1 MAKYVIMPKL
11 GFNMDQGTVVQWL
24 KKEGDTIEER
34 EEILEIETDKTVM
47 PVEAPCSGILRKI
60 LVAEGE
66 TIAVTLPI
74 GIIAEEKEDI
84 SKMIDEAY
92 QKLGKTEKVEIEV
105 SPEIVKEQEIES
117 KKEKKEFKVEI
128 EASSVIEKKQEIESK
143 KEGFKKIS
151 PRAQRKAKELGVE
164 VESVEGSGL
173 GGVVIEKDIISYCQN
188 HQMKV
193 SPVAQKIAKK
203 VGLDIGAIK
212 GTGIN
217 GKVTKRDIQ
226 EILAKSEEVNK
237 TEKRISYTGMRK
249 IIGDRLSQ
257 SKFTAPHIYF
267 TVSVD
272 MSKVIDLLNRFNQD
286 SEEKISINDFLVFI
300 VAKVLSE
307 QPNINCS
314 LVGEEIVYHKDINIG
329 VAVAL
334 EEGLIVPV
342 IKNANKKSLSILSKE
357 IKKLIKLARE
367 KKLMPDDYKG
377 GIFTVSNLGM
387 YGIEQFTAIINPP
400 EAAILAV
407 GAVKRA
413 PVVIEEGGVEKI
425 GICSLMKVTLSVDHR
440 LIDGEMAANF
450 LNRLKYYLEFL
461 ERLIFRKNWEANYL

>member
-1 MAKYVIMPKL
+1 MAKYIIMPKL

-34 EEILEIETDKTVM
+34 EEVLEIETDKTVM

-66 TIAVTLPI
+66 VVPVTLPI
-74 GIIAEEKEDI
+74 AIIGDKNEDI
-84 SKMIDEAY
+84 SQMMEEAY
-92 QKLGKTEKVEIEV
+92 QKLGKTKVV
-105 SPEIVKEQEIES
+105 
-117 KKEKKEFKVEI
+117 EKKESKVEI

-188 HQMKV
+188 HQIKV

-272 MSKVIDLLNRFNQD
+272 MSKVIDLLKRFNQND
-286 SEEKISINDFLVFI
+286 EKRISINDFLVFT
-300 VAKVLSE
+300 VARVLSE

-314 LVGEEIVYHKDINIG
+314 LVSEEIIYHRDINIG

-357 IKKLIKLARE
+357 IKKLIELARE
-367 KKLMPDDYKG
+367 RKLMPEDYQG
-377 GIFTVSNLGM
+377 GTFTISNLGM
-387 YGIEQFTAIINPP
+387 YGIENFTAIINPP

-407 GAVKRA
+407 GVIKKMPA
-413 PVVIEEGGVEKI
+413 VIEEKGAEKI
-425 GICSLMKVTLSVDHR
+425 EIRSLMKVTLSVDHR
-440 LIDGEMAANF
+440 LIDGAMAANF
-450 LNRLKYYLEFL
+450 LKRLKYYLEFTEKMIL
-461 ERLIFRKNWEANYL
+461 

>member
-1 MAKYVIMPKL
+1 MAKYIIMPKL

-34 EEILEIETDKTVM
+34 EEVLEIETDKTVM

-66 TIAVTLPI
+66 VVPVTLPI
-74 GIIAEEKEDI
+74 AIIGDKNEDI
-84 SKMIDEAY
+84 SQMMEEAY
-92 QKLGKTEKVEIEV
+92 QKLGKTKVV
-105 SPEIVKEQEIES
+105 
-117 KKEKKEFKVEI
+117 EKKESKVEI

-188 HQMKV
+188 HQIKV

-272 MSKVIDLLNRFNQD
+272 MSKVIDLLKRFNQND
-286 SEEKISINDFLVFI
+286 EKRISINDFLVFT
-300 VAKVLSE
+300 VARVLS
-307 QPNINCS
+307 
-314 LVGEEIVYHKDINIG
+314 
-329 VAVAL
+329 
-334 EEGLIVPV
+334 
-342 IKNANKKSLSILSKE
+342 
-357 IKKLIKLARE
+357 
-367 KKLMPDDYKG
+367 
-377 GIFTVSNLGM
+377 
-387 YGIEQFTAIINPP
+387 
-400 EAAILAV
+400 
-407 GAVKRA
+407 
-413 PVVIEEGGVEKI
+413 
-425 GICSLMKVTLSVDHR
+425 
-440 LIDGEMAANF
+440 
-450 LNRLKYYLEFL
+450 
-461 ERLIFRKNWEANYL
+461 

>member
-1 MAKYVIMPKL
+1 MTKYIIMPKL
-11 GFNMDQGTVVQWL
+11 GFNMNQGTVVHWL
-24 KKEGDTIEER
+24 KKEGDAIEER

-47 PVEAPCSGILRKI
+47 PVEAPCSGVLRKI

-66 TIAVTLPI
+66 VVPVTFPIAII
-74 GIIAEEKEDI
+74 GDEKEDI
-84 SKMIDEAY
+84 DKMINEAY
-92 QKLGKTEKVEIEV
+92 QKLGKKKVVEKKESKVEIEV
-105 SPEIVKEQEIES
+105 SP
-117 KKEKKEFKVEI
+117 
-128 EASSVIEKKQEIESK
+128 AIEKKREVESK

-151 PRAQRKAKELGVE
+151 PRAQRKAKELGVGAQL
-164 VESVEGSGL
+164 VKGSGP
-173 GGVVIEKDIISYCQN
+173 GGAVIEKDIISYYQSF
-188 HQMKV
+188 QVKV
-193 SPVAQKIAKK
+193 SPVAQKIAGG
-203 VGLDIGAIK
+203 VDLGTIK
-212 GTGIN
+212 GTGI
-217 GKVTKRDIQ
+217 GEKIIKRDLQ

-237 TEKRISYTGMRK
+237 TEKRIPYTGMRK

-267 TVSVD
+267 TVSIN

-286 SEEKISINDFLVFI
+286 SEERISINDFLTYT
-300 VAKVLSE
+300 VAKVLTE

-357 IKKLIKLARE
+357 IKKLVKLARE
-367 KKLMPDDYKG
+367 KKLIPDNYKEG
-377 GIFTVSNLGM
+377 TFTVSNLGM
-387 YGIEQFTAIINPP
+387 YRIDNFTAIMNPP

-413 PVVIEEGGVEKI
+413 PIVIEEEGVEKL
-425 GICSLMKVTLSVDHR
+425 GIRSLMKVTLSVDHR
-440 LIDGEMAANF
+440 LIDGATAATF
-450 LNRLKYYLEFL
+450 LKQVKAYLEFPEGL
-461 ERLIFRKNWEANYL
+461 LF